1 MATAPVTEEHDVVP
15 GGTGAVVETAA
26 EHDVFPPFDVTTF
39 SSQLFWL
46 TVTFVLLYWV
56 LAKVAIPRLSGIVE
70 ARAGKIA
77 GDLEAAEQAQTTSEA
92 AREAYE
98 KALAEARGR
107 GFAIAEEA
115 RNTAKAAADAD
126 RKGIE
131 TSLAAKLADAES
143 RISGIKTQAL
153 AEVGTIANEAAEA
166 IVKALGG
173 TDVARPEVERAVAD
187 SLAGRR
193 QDAV

>member
-1 MATAPVTEEHDVVP
+1 MATAPVEEDVVP
-15 GGTGAVVETAA
+15 GGADAVVETAA

-39 SSQLFWL
+39 PSQLFWL
-46 TVTFVLLYWV
+46 AVTFVLLYWL
-56 LAKVAIPRLSGIVE
+56 LAKVAIPRISGIVA

-77 GDLEAAEQAQTTSEA
+77 DDLGAAERAQSDSEA
-92 AREAYE
+92 AREGYE

-115 RNTAKAAADAD
+115 RNTAKAAADVE

-131 TSLAAKLADAES
+131 TSLAARLAEAES
-143 RISGIKTQAL
+143 RIAGIKTRAL
-153 AEVGTIANEAAEA
+153 AEVGTIAGEATGA
-166 IVKALGG
+166 IVKALAGA
-173 TDVARPEVERAVAD
+173 DVQRLEVERAVAD